1 MKNSK
6 RQGKRTSRD
15 EMRRRTEILVLG
27 AMLTAIVIVL
37 QLLGSFVN
45 IGSVANVSLV
55 LIPIVIGAALCGPSM
70 GAWLGLVFSVV
81 VLCQPATQFF
91 FNMSPAGTVII
102 VLTKG
107 ILCGY
112 ASGMIFKVLSKVN
125 TTLAVFVAAAACPV
139 INTAIFAVGCFT
151 FFLKD
156 IAAQSGDM
164 STFSYVFIVYIG
176 LNFVFEFLFNIVLS
190 PVIVKLVEISKK
202 MLSKKQK

>member
-1 MKNSK
+1 
-6 RQGKRTSRD
+6 
-15 EMRRRTEILVLG
+15 MRRRTEILVLG

-70 GAWLGLVFSVV
+70 GAWLGLVFSIV

-91 FNMSPAGTVII
+91 FQMSAVGTVII
-102 VLTKG
+102 VLAKG
-107 ILCGY
+107 VLCGY
-112 ASGMIFKVLSKVN
+112 VAGLIFKILSKIN
-125 TTLAVFVAAAACPV
+125 TTLAVFAAAAVCPI
-139 INTAIFAVGCFT
+139 INTGIFAIGCFT

-164 STFSYVFIVYIG
+164 STFSFVFIGYIG

-202 MLSKKQK
+202 MLSKKKI